1 MFLCAARVSPGRA
14 GQVRVFGG
22 VDVLVNC
29 AGITGKTGV
38 KTAEVDVAN
47 WDLVHRINLTGTF
60 LCCRA
65 VLPHMVARNYGRIVN
80 IASVA
85 GKEGNAGMAA
95 YSSSKAAVI
104 GLTKVNKKQCR
115 VKSMQTYV
123 GVGPGD
129 GEGVR

>member
-1 MFLCAARVSPGRA
+1 MLRPRA
-14 GQVRVFGG
+14 QVRAFGG
-22 VDVLVNC
+22 VDALVNC

-47 WDLVHRINLTGTF
+47 WELVHRINLTGTF
-60 LCCRA
+60 LMCRA

-95 YSSSKAAVI
+95 YSSSKAVRGGRMWVEVAHRA
-104 GLTKVNKKQCR
+104 GL
-115 VKSMQTYV
+115 
-123 GVGPGD
+123 
-129 GEGVR
+129 E